1 MLKNS
6 VEKTARKT
14 AVELLDNTVTN
25 HDGLLR
31 KLEAWLGELTSEL
44 EQHSATDG
52 EADEAAFR
60 V

>member
-6 VEKTARKT
+6 VEKT